1 MAKLAKPTPAGIA
14 ESRNAAVVEMTATKH
29 DDANRQ
35 REEARQRAQQKAA
48 ARTAAKRQQAAERV
62 ATATE
67 QLSSGVQEA
76 SAAIGQLAKAMEQIS
91 TGAQE
96 ASSASQECLAAIEQ
110 ISKASVVAKDNAKAS
125 MDKVNSIQI
134 VIRSTSTDIGTL
146 IEGVSKAA
154 KANIESAKL
163 IIDLERQSKEIG
175 EIVEAVVRIADQTN
189 LLALNAAIEAARAGQ
204 HGKGFAVVADEVR
217 NLAET
222 SEKSARN
229 ISQLVEQI
237 QADVKMVVED
247 VEKAGKDAAEEV
259 EKAKAVTQGLKIIE
273 TDTGAVQRACVD
285 VDKNAQESAVA
296 AEQFRK
302 GADSIAA
309 AAEEAVSAAEEA
321 SKSTQEQQ
329 KALEEMSKGAEDLS
343 TMAEALKTSSDTE
356 KSSEEMAAAAE
367 ELSST
372 LQESN
377 SAAQQ
382 ILSAIGQIAKGT
394 EQQASA
400 TQESAAAAK
409 QIENGAKRIQQN
421 ATESLTK
428 VESLQKVVAESKKG
442 VDQMI
447 IGITAASEASAKSAE
462 NIKTLESRTRA
473 IDKIVD
479 AIVNVTIQTNLLAV
493 NGSIEAARAGEY
505 GRGFAVVAAD
515 VRNLA
520 GESSENADKIKDLVR
535 RVQQQ
540 IVTVATDIEAAG
552 RGAAS
557 EVEKAKRTTANLNQI
572 EADMKSVGT
581 SVLQIKDIS
590 DSSLVAIEQ
599 ATKGVQQIASAAQQA
614 GSATE
619 EASTAAQQQA
629 KGMQELG
636 SAVEEISA
644 LADELQNS

>member
-1 MAKLAKPTPAGIA
+1 MAKLAGPVS
-14 ESRNAAVVEMTATKH
+14 ESTETTSTTAHLKH
-29 DDANRQ
+29 EDTGKQ

-48 ARTAAKRQQAAERV
+48 ARTAAKRQQAAERI

-67 QLSSGVQEA
+67 QLSGGVQEA

-91 TGAQE
+91 SGAQE
-96 ASSASQECLAAIEQ
+96 ASSASQESLAAIEQ
-110 ISKASVVAKDNAKAS
+110 IGKASVIAKDNAKAS
-125 MDKVNSIQI
+125 LDRTNVIQTLI
-134 VIRSTSTDIGTL
+134 KSTGTDIDTL
-146 IEGVSKAA
+146 IEGVGKAA

-163 IIDLERQSKEIG
+163 IAELERQSKEIG

-237 QADVKMVVED
+237 QSDVKIVVED
-247 VEKAGKDAAEEV
+247 VEKAGKAAAEEV
-259 EKAKAVTQGLKIIE
+259 EKAKKITENLKIIE
-273 TDTGAVQRACVD
+273 TDTAEVRRGCLE

-302 GADSIAA
+302 GAETIASA
-309 AAEEAVSAAEEA
+309 SEESASAAEQA

-329 KALEEMSKGAEDLS
+329 KALQEMAKGAEDLS
-343 TMAEALKTSSDTE
+343 TMAESLKASSDTE
-356 KSSEEMAAAAE
+356 KSSEELAAAAE

-372 LQESN
+372 IQEAN

-382 ILSAIGQIAKGT
+382 IMSAIGQIAKGA

-400 TQESAAAAK
+400 TQEAGAAAK
-409 QIENGAKRIQQN
+409 QIENGAKNIQAN
-421 ATESLTK
+421 ATDSLAK
-428 VESLQKVVAESKKG
+428 VDALQKVVAESKQG
-442 VDQMI
+442 VDGMI
-447 IGITAASEASAKSAE
+447 VGISAASEASSKSAVNIRLLE
-462 NIKTLESRTRA
+462 NRTRA

-540 IVTVATDIEAAG
+540 IVTVATDIEGAG
-552 RGAAS
+552 RAAAS
-557 EVEKAKRTTANLNQI
+557 EVEKAKKTSSDLTQI
-572 EADMKSVGT
+572 ETDMKAVQAA
-581 SVLQIKDIS
+581 VNAIKDGS
-590 DSSLVAIEQ
+590 DTSLVAIEQ
-599 ATKGVQQIASAAQQA
+599 AGKGVQQISGAAQQA
-614 GSATE
+614 GSAAE
-619 EASTAAQQQA
+619 EASSAAQQQG
-629 KGMQELG
+629 KGLQELA